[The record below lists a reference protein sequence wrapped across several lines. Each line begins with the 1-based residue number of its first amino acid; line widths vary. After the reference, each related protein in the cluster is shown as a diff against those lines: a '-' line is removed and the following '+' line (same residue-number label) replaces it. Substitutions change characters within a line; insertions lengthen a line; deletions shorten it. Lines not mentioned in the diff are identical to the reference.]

1 MIVIYLIIGMI
12 ALYVL
17 YALHNFLRLPTYN
30 KVYNMWQEDAEKIGK
45 ANLIII
51 TMCVISFAMGIL
63 SVLMLD

>member
-30 KVYNMWQEDAEKIGK
+30 KVYNMWQEDVEKVNK
-45 ANLIII
+45 ANLTIII
-51 TMCVISFAMGIL
+51 MCTISFIMGIL
-63 SVLMLD
+63 TVIMLS

>member
-51 TMCVISFAMGIL
+51 FMCVISFAMGIL

>member
-63 SVLMLD
+63 SLLMLD

>member
-1 MIVIYLIIGMI
+1 MIFVYLIIGMI

>member
-1 MIVIYLIIGMI
+1 MIFVYLIIGMI

-63 SVLMLD
+63 SVLMLN

>member
-1 MIVIYLIIGMI
+1 MIS
-12 ALYVL
+12 LYVL
-17 YALHNFLRLPTYN
+17 FALHNFLRLPTYN